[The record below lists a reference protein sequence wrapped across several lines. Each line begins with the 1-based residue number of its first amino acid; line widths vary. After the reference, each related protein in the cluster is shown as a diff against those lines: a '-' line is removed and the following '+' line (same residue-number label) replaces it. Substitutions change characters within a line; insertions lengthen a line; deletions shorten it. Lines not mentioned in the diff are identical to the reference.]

1 MAEDNVTVID
11 AHTDIEGKLRGKDA
25 LVLGRFRG
33 EIEISGRL
41 VLGEGARVE
50 ATIVADAAEISG
62 ELKGDVRARN
72 LVLAEKARVQGT
84 VDARV
89 LVVREGAWVSG
100 SVSAGE
106 TEEAPRPA
114 APPTPGKPAGDGGTA
129 GPAGDAAKPGEVKRG

>member
-1 MAEDNVTVID
+1 MENNATVID
-11 AHTDIEGKLRGKDA
+11 AQTELEGKLRGKDA

-41 VLGEGARVE
+41 VIGEGARVE

-84 VDARV
+84 VDAAV
-89 LVVREGAWVSG
+89 LVVREGAWLSG
-100 SVSAGE
+100 SVAAGE
-106 TEEAPRPA
+106 KQSPPKPA
-114 APPTPGKPAGDGGTA
+114 APTPVKSAPGPTPGTPT
-129 GPAGDAAKPGEVKRG
+129 PGEAKGG